1 MIHPNKC
8 YEICPEGKRYLIQNS
23 YECSSGCTE
32 EYPYKIKDEK
42 GHIICYQNFP
52 CTGDEVILNY
62 ECVQPNK
69 CKELNKPRINSK
81 NTCVPECETGYNS
94 ISEVVEGVYKCIQI
108 CTGFYLNN
116 NICVEKCPMGYNYI
130 GANRKCKIACE
141 SSDGLKYYEVEEI
154 TSDSSNS
161 YSIFQC
167 TSSCNQEYSLEK
179 YDNSDKR
186 CYNKCP
192 NSHKYEYNN
201 KCYDLCIRNNLA
213 PFSVTRENN
222 GDIENI
228 CSIGCLGTD
237 LNYDED
243 KVCKNRCDTA
253 GKALIDYDNQCVEK
267 CNQNSDYK
275 YISEDN
281 TKCVDTCAN
290 HYILNGKCVAG
301 CDTDTYFLNPI
312 KKNLIET
319 GNKECV
325 LNCPKKYFKTNT
337 DITPNERICLDQCS
351 STDYALIDT
360 FECVSSCDI
369 PDNTNPIY
377 HSYEPGRTYSIKTCV
392 KECPSEKPY
401 LNTDN
406 NACVSS
412 CRALD
417 KYLSS
422 DNKCIDE
429 CSTGKYYI
437 GQFLSNDYDTENKC
451 LTDCPQRYPY
461 YIESSDNSATR
472 YICSSECPDGLK
484 FHKNSVPDKIGMKCK
499 DECDDDD
506 YKYLSDDE
514 KECLISCP
522 IGKYYV
528 EEENRKCL
536 DACPEDHPFHSKN
549 DFKCFKIEDCPNKF
563 IDYQNKLCISSCE
576 GFKFQYEENDPNNS
590 NELLYTICLNDCSIY
605 NNKYQTPDD
614 RCVDSCLN
622 TENLVAD
629 DENQYKCKC
638 INLFYKDITT
648 SKVVCVEQDNVCAD
662 NDNYKISRYDTKECL
677 HSCPDV
683 LTLNGKVC
691 FKEEEDKC
699 DSNRETI
706 ISTLGKKQCNCIYKY
721 YINDSEEK
729 VCLNSEDKCPTDF
742 YNPITKQCVA
752 DCTGLKKFQ
761 NLCLVQCPGGA
772 TLDGTECKCSGNW
785 YQISE
790 YNFQCIPGT
799 CIESHSFLIP
809 EIKQCVSNCK
819 NTEYPLLVNNQCYS
833 SCDSL
838 TNTELTDIENF
849 RKEYEFATKTCQCK
863 NLWYYDESQKKNEC
877 PSDEKTSCKEFTG
890 KNFNYLVKKTKQ
902 CVVACPSDYSYS
914 FNDECFHSCES
925 AKNEF
930 NLDVIKTSEDSK
942 ICKCRNLWK
951 YETNDDIKKI
961 VCLTETQCPDNSLLI
976 FDTNECFELEDANNK
991 ICPLDSPL
999 EFNDVCYKENSCP
1012 QNSYFNPE
1020 YAGKCT
1026 CDNLWYID
1034 ENTNLIHCLPKETPT
1049 CPNDYK
1055 YQIYKTKQCI
1065 KPVETYATKCPED
1078 NHYVFNLICYENSC
1092 PENTKEDSAN
1102 SKICICDETKGKWY
1116 KLNNDNNGITYYTCG
1131 LEECPQ
1137 IKPNLLD
1144 EKKQCTFNCDEDG
1157 ESTYIWAFRNLCREE
1172 CPEFTVEDSTQK
1184 SCVPHE
1190 LTEAENLE
1198 QLNNYVSVQVKELYE
1213 NGPRGGNIFN
1223 GLDSSLQ
1230 IYPVNKLGDS
1240 PIKDIVMKSNLTYIN
1255 LDNCINKIFEDQ
1267 RLDEDDNIFIVK
1279 YDLINTKKEEPEN
1292 NNNGGDG
1299 NGDGNSNPNPD
1310 SEPNPNPDPSPNNE
1324 NENKDIK
1331 NSENYLINEVEYEF
1345 YSSKTLEK
1353 IDASVCSSKEIIIS
1367 YPISYTMAKFDNNA
1381 DSFNLNEYR
1390 QKFNLG
1396 KELYH
1401 QDNTIDIFDFNNSI
1415 YKELCTPLEINGKDL
1430 VYEQRY
1436 EILYPNNITLCEKN
1450 CTLYYTDYEL
1460 GRINCKCDYKEILD
1474 FNREM
1479 PSQSDLLN
1487 DPNFYKPS
1495 QSGANAEIIKCISKL
1510 PNKDSI
1516 IKNEAFYYSIVVI
1529 AGEIS
1534 MVCVAGFYG
1543 IKLIKNNIHN
1553 LGRKMNGNN
1562 NTGNKNKNN
1571 IDNIGMTSNRM
1582 LYNNPPKK
1590 NNMIV
1595 NDDLD
1600 NNDISNELNK
1610 YVKENN
1616 TKDKK
1621 PYNIIKKRI
1630 IFNVNKNI
1638 NENNSEDNESND
1650 IDIKDIDVYSK
1661 NYNNEL
1667 IKIKDIKGK
1676 AEFIPPEYNFKFFKP
1691 SDTGIKKQISR
1702 KEIPFKIKSSTKYLL
1717 EQKENIKYNTN
1728 YLNGPI
1734 YANQNMIEIIE
1745 ENNDIIEKEENG
1757 LNKKIVYKNTNE
1769 DNNNIS
1775 VRNKKDKVKTRTI
1788 TSEKSFINIKTII
1801 PKKKSKEV
1809 EEYIEE
1815 EEYPN
1820 QNKKLIESVSL
1831 YSLIKKEQAM
1841 LRTPYRVYAAKDHSN
1856 LLAII
1861 LAEIMDKIYLIKI
1874 CCFLKPFE
1882 LFSVH
1887 LFNYLIYHIVLF
1899 SLLCAFFTVK
1909 TIKKIYTDDFPKLNF
1924 YLLYGFISSIII
1936 WVVYRLFLT
1945 LIDHRDKINDLI
1957 KLRQE
1962 LNKNEKNENNFEE
1975 NKTEKDDEI
1984 SEELYEMKY
1993 NDLIKRIKINLIIF
2007 FIIGFLITIFCAI
2020 YLISFFAIYT
2030 GTKSKVIKAY
2040 YITLIEIVLI
2050 KFVYGLCLASLR
2062 KAGETNEIENV
2073 YKVPYICNKYIS

>member
-1 MIHPNKC
+1 M
-8 YEICPEGKRYLIQNS
+8 
-23 YECSSGCTE
+23 
-32 EYPYKIKDEK
+32 
-42 GHIICYQNFP
+42 
-52 CTGDEVILNY
+52 
-62 ECVQPNK
+62 
-69 CKELNKPRINSK
+69 
-81 NTCVPECETGYNS
+81 
-94 ISEVVEGVYKCIQI
+94 
-108 CTGFYLNN
+108 
-116 NICVEKCPMGYNYI
+116 
-130 GANRKCKIACE
+130 
-141 SSDGLKYYEVEEI
+141 
-154 TSDSSNS
+154 
-161 YSIFQC
+161 
-167 TSSCNQEYSLEK
+167 
-179 YDNSDKR
+179 
-186 CYNKCP
+186 
-192 NSHKYEYNN
+192 
-201 KCYDLCIRNNLA
+201 
-213 PFSVTRENN
+213 
-222 GDIENI
+222 
-228 CSIGCLGTD
+228 
-237 LNYDED
+237 
-243 KVCKNRCDTA
+243 
-253 GKALIDYDNQCVEK
+253 
-267 CNQNSDYK
+267 
-275 YISEDN
+275 
-281 TKCVDTCAN
+281 
-290 HYILNGKCVAG
+290 
-301 CDTDTYFLNPI
+301 
-312 KKNLIET
+312 
-319 GNKECV
+319 
-325 LNCPKKYFKTNT
+325 
-337 DITPNERICLDQCS
+337 
-351 STDYALIDT
+351 
-360 FECVSSCDI
+360 
-369 PDNTNPIY
+369 
-377 HSYEPGRTYSIKTCV
+377 
-392 KECPSEKPY
+392 
-401 LNTDN
+401 
-406 NACVSS
+406 
-412 CRALD
+412 
-417 KYLSS
+417 
-422 DNKCIDE
+422 
-429 CSTGKYYI
+429 
-437 GQFLSNDYDTENKC
+437 
-451 LTDCPQRYPY
+451 
-461 YIESSDNSATR
+461 
-472 YICSSECPDGLK
+472 
-484 FHKNSVPDKIGMKCK
+484 
-499 DECDDDD
+499 
-506 YKYLSDDE
+506 
-514 KECLISCP
+514 
-522 IGKYYV
+522 
-528 EEENRKCL
+528 
-536 DACPEDHPFHSKN
+536 
-549 DFKCFKIEDCPNKF
+549 
-563 IDYQNKLCISSCE
+563 
-576 GFKFQYEENDPNNS
+576 
-590 NELLYTICLNDCSIY
+590 
-605 NNKYQTPDD
+605 
-614 RCVDSCLN
+614 
-622 TENLVAD
+622 
-629 DENQYKCKC
+629 
-638 INLFYKDITT
+638 
-648 SKVVCVEQDNVCAD
+648 
-662 NDNYKISRYDTKECL
+662 
-677 HSCPDV
+677 
-683 LTLNGKVC
+683 
-691 FKEEEDKC
+691 
-699 DSNRETI
+699 
-706 ISTLGKKQCNCIYKY
+706 
-721 YINDSEEK
+721 
-729 VCLNSEDKCPTDF
+729 
-742 YNPITKQCVA
+742 
-752 DCTGLKKFQ
+752 
-761 NLCLVQCPGGA
+761 
-772 TLDGTECKCSGNW
+772 
-785 YQISE
+785 
-790 YNFQCIPGT
+790 
-799 CIESHSFLIP
+799 
-809 EIKQCVSNCK
+809 
-819 NTEYPLLVNNQCYS
+819 
-833 SCDSL
+833 
-838 TNTELTDIENF
+838 
-849 RKEYEFATKTCQCK
+849 
-863 NLWYYDESQKKNEC
+863 
-877 PSDEKTSCKEFTG
+877 
-890 KNFNYLVKKTKQ
+890 KKTKQ

-961 VCLTETQCPDNSLLI
+961 VCLPDTQCPDNSLLI
-976 FDTNECFELEDANNK
+976 FDTKECFELEDANNK
-991 ICPLDSPL
+991 ICPIESPL
-999 EFNDVCYKENSCP
+999 EFNGVCYKENSCP

-1065 KPVETYATKCPED
+1065 KPLETYATKCPED

-1310 SEPNPNPDPSPNNE
+1310 SEPNPNPDSSPNNE

-1450 CTLYYTDYEL
+1450 CALYYTDYEL

-1479 PSQSDLLN
+1479 PAQSDLLN

-1516 IKNEAFYYSIVVI
+1516 IKNEAFYYSIVVL

-1590 NNMIV
+1590 NNMIA

-1667 IKIKDIKGK
+1667 IEIKDIKGK

-1801 PKKKSKEV
+1801 PQKKAKEV

-1820 QNKKLIESVSL
+1820 LNKKLIESVSL